1 MGNKFKNK
9 NWFICKCCGYHGDEE
24 SLREKLYVTDVTDDV
39 TVVECPRCNANQIRE

>member
-24 SLREKLYVTDVTDDV
+24 SLREKLYVTDVADNEC
-39 TVVECPRCNANQIRE
+39 VECPKCSVIQIR